1 MGEKEILDMIN
12 INRLIKCITV
22 AIILTTVLICTNVYA
37 QDGDIPKLKDMT
49 DKANGFIEQGSE
61 NADGIDFKKVSNQF
75 IGLGSIL
82 TTIGA
87 GVMVAVVTYMGI
99 KYLTSGP
106 EAQAKLKTQLIGV
119 VVSGFVIFG
128 AYIIWKI
135 VVQIAETF

>member
-1 MGEKEILDMIN
+1 MQ
-12 INRLIKCITV
+12 V
-22 AIILTTVLICTNVYA
+22 
-37 QDGDIPKLKDMT
+37 
-49 DKANGFIEQGSE
+49 
-61 NADGIDFKKVSNQF
+61 GIDYNKITDEFT
-75 IGLGSIL
+75 GLGQIL

-87 GVMVAVVTYMGI
+87 GVMVAVITYMGI